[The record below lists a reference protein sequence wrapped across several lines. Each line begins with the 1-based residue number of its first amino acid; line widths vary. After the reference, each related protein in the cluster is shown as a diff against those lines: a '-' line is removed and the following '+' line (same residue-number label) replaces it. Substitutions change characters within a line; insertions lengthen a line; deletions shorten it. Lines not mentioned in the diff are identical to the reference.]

1 MAKRLALA
9 LALTLAACG
18 DGGPADAPG
27 IDRASLR
34 QTCRDLEVNETTGE
48 SCRKWVATLTDIAD
62 DLYCDEADIMLWLLA
77 LAEGRTPGYGSCAGR
92 G

>member
-18 DGGPADAPG
+18 NSGPADG
-27 IDRASLR
+27 IDGASLR
-34 QTCRDLEVNETTGE
+34 QTCRDLEVNETTGR

-62 DLYCDEADIMLWLLA
+62 DLYCDQADVMLWLLA
-77 LAEGRTPGYGSCAGR
+77 IAEGRTPSYGSCAGR